1 MLPAAP
7 MHEVQRSGEL
17 MQLMLERERYR
28 GNRPGKTLGSS
39 LPSGKNT
46 NRHRPLGSNLISDRS
61 SGRVSSGN
69 IDTKLATRLAAHT
82 RQDRNTRAAEEE
94 AAALRRLRAE

>member
-1 MLPAAP
+1 
-7 MHEVQRSGEL
+7 

-28 GNRPGKTLGSS
+28 GNRPGKTLGWRS

-94 AAALRRLRAE
+94 AAALCRLRAE